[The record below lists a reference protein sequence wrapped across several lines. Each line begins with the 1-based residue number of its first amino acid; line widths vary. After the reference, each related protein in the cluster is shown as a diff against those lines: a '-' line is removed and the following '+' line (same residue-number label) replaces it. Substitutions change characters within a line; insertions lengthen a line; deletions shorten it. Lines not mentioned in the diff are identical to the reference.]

1 MIQGYMGS
9 EIILKY
15 FPDLDPNTIRQ
26 IDLLEKVYSSW
37 NSKINLI
44 SRSDIEHLYVRHVL
58 HSLSIARY
66 IQFRENATVM
76 DLGTGGGFPGI
87 PLAIYFPHVNFFL
100 IDSIGKKIKAV
111 TEISKEL
118 NLSNVQAVN
127 MRAEEWTG
135 KVDFIVSRATA
146 TLSDLFKWT
155 RKNIKKESQH
165 AIPNGLICLK
175 GGDLIHELQSVEGRY
190 DIIPLSNYFEEEFF
204 KTKKLVYLKY

>member
-15 FPDLDPNTIRQ
+15 FPDLDPNAIRQ

-135 KVDFIVSRATA
+135 KVDFIVSRAT
-146 TLSDLFKWT
+146 
-155 RKNIKKESQH
+155 
-165 AIPNGLICLK
+165 
-175 GGDLIHELQSVEGRY
+175 
-190 DIIPLSNYFEEEFF
+190 
-204 KTKKLVYLKY
+204 